1 MALRI
6 NVMKDKMHEIGIGN
20 KELSLKSGVPLRTV
34 NNILGEITTNPTI
47 DNLIA
52 ITRALGIAVDD
63 VIEDNEPHTI
73 AAHHDAEEWTPE
85 ELAEVEEFK
94 KYVRSKRKSR

>member
-6 NVMKDKMHEIGIGN
+6 DVMKRRMNETGIGN
-20 KELSLKSGVPLRTV
+20 KDLSLKSGVPLRTV

-52 ITRALGIAVDD
+52 ITRALGLTVDD
-63 VIEDNEPHTI
+63 VIDDDKVYTI
-73 AAHHDAEEWTPE
+73 AAHHDDEDWTE
-85 ELAEVEEFK
+85 DELKEIETFK
-94 KYVRSKRKSR
+94 SYVRSKRN